1 MEQKRN
7 LNTTEGWETFVNAN
21 ADQRGF
27 ARAAAESL
35 ERERRLKKLWLR
47 ACGIATLG
55 ITFVILGA
63 TGAVADWLASMVA
76 VSSVAGGSF
85 VFGQYVEAKKG

>member
-7 LNTTEGWETFVNAN
+7 LNLTDGWETFVNAN
-21 ADQRGF
+21 ADQKGF

-35 ERERRLKKLWLR
+35 NREHRLKQLWLR
-47 ACGIATLG
+47 ACGVATLG
-55 ITFVILGA
+55 LTFVILGV
-63 TGAVADWLASMVA
+63 TGAVAGWLATTVA
-76 VSSVAGGSF
+76 VSSIAVGSF

>member
-1 MEQKRN
+1 MEKNRN
-7 LNTTEGWETFVNAN
+7 LNTTDGWEKIINAN
-21 ADQRGF
+21 ADHRGF

-35 ERERRLKKLWLR
+35 NRDRRLKKLWLR

-55 ITFVILGA
+55 ITLVILGM
-63 TGAVADWLASMVA
+63 TGAVAGWLATAIA
-76 VSSVAGGSF
+76 VGSIAGSCF

>member
-7 LNTTEGWETFVNAN
+7 LNTTDGWETFVNAN

-27 ARAAAESL
+27 ARAALESL
-35 ERERRLKKLWLR
+35 ERERRLKKLWLK

-55 ITFVILGA
+55 ITFVILGV
-63 TGAVADWLASMVA
+63 TGAVADWLAISVA
-76 VSSVAGGSF
+76 VISLATGCF
-85 VFGQYVEAKKG
+85 TFGRYVEAKKG

>member
-7 LNTTEGWETFVNAN
+7 LNTTDGWETFINAN

-55 ITFVILGA
+55 ITFVILGV
-63 TGAVADWLASMVA
+63 TGAVADWLATAVA
-76 VSSVAGGSF
+76 VSCIAGGSF
-85 VFGQYVEAKKG
+85 AFGQYVEAKKG